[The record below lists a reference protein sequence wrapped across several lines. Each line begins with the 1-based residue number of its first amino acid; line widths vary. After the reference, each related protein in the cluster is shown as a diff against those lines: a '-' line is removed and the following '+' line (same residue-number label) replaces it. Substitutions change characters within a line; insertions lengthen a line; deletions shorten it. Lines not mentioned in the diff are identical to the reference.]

1 MSRYTVKQ
9 MATLSGVSVRTLHH
23 YDAVGLLRPR
33 VIGAN
38 GWRWYDRADLL
49 RLQQILF
56 YRELETPLRDIAQA
70 LDAPGFDAAAALRG
84 HRARLAAQAERYAR
98 LTALVD
104 RTLDTLQGD
113 ETMDDKDLFDGFD
126 AETQGRH
133 EAALV
138 ERYGEGMTER
148 IARSKA
154 GMKGWT
160 KTDGAAFQAEQ
171 AAIEAAMAKAL
182 NEGLPADST
191 AVRAI
196 MARHH
201 AWVGKAWNRAPE
213 PAAFAGLG
221 QLYLATPEFVDR
233 YEAIAPGLTEYLAE
247 AMRVYSQDPSPLAG
261 EGGPAEQGRVR
272 GR

>member
-9 MATLSGVSVRTLHH
+9 MARLSGTSVRTLHH
-23 YDAVGLLRPR
+23 YDAIGLLRPG
-33 VIGAN
+33 VVGAN

-56 YRELETPLRDIAQA
+56 YRELETPLREIATA
-70 LDAPGFDAAAALRG
+70 LDAPDFDAAAALRG
-84 HRARLAAQAERYAR
+84 HRARLVAEAERYAR
-98 LTALVD
+98 LAALVD
-104 RTLDTLQGD
+104 RTLEALQGN
-113 ETMDDKDLFDGFD
+113 ETMDDKDLFNGFD

-138 ERYGEGMTER
+138 ERYGEGMAAR
-148 IARSKA
+148 IADSKA
-154 GMKGWT
+154 GMSGWS
-160 KTDGAAFQAEQ
+160 KADGAAFQAEQ

-182 NEGLPADST
+182 SDGLPADSA

-196 MARHH
+196 MARHY
-201 AWVGKAWNRAPE
+201 AWVGKAWNRRPE

-247 AMRVYSQDPSPLAG
+247 AMRVYAAG
-261 EGGPAEQGRVR
+261 
-272 GR
+272 